1 MQSSDFD
8 VIGLLSKLWFEVLR
22 RRNVK
27 ALTSSTSKRF
37 SPWHLGVVPRDGK
50 FQVVNDFHEV
60 VCICSERQEAVE
72 IIEMHNSQD
81 PIRNRD
87 DWLFYRDKG

>member
-1 MQSSDFD
+1 
-8 VIGLLSKLWFEVLR
+8 
-22 RRNVK
+22 
-27 ALTSSTSKRF
+27 
-37 SPWHLGVVPRDGK
+37 
-50 FQVVNDFHEV
+50 VNDFHEV